1 MDDNYSIRNWT
12 TARIILKLHGD
23 RGGCNPPRLKAG
35 WMTASE
41 IYLIHN
47 IIRKPNSII
56 VLLFIQN
63 ISTFLTSLTPCRL
76 VAYFSA
82 RFQEVNRCFFLTV
95 TFQKVDNIHRFAYF
109 LHFFCAVLVKKF
121 SHFFF
126 GKPWAPFF
134 LVRSWINIHSTAPG
148 NEVGRWTIANVDS
161 FVIKCTIDQP
171 CFTVD
176 FR

>member
-35 WMTASE
+35 CMTASE

-82 RFQEVNRCFFLTV
+82 RFQEVNRCFFLAV
-95 TFQKVDNIHRFAYF
+95 TFQKVDNIHRTICLRIFAF
-109 LHFFCAVLVKKF
+109 ILCSFSKKIQ
-121 SHFFF
+121 
-126 GKPWAPFF
+126 PWAPFF

-161 FVIKCTIDQP
+161 FVIKYTIDQP
-171 CFTVD
+171 RFTVD
-176 FR
+176 LR